1 MVIST
6 TLGVAQNHIFRT
18 GRGNHSGR
26 NLSGIG
32 TRSLVGTVFRSN
44 TDFFRIDS
52 LSHRRKMYE
61 RRTDN
66 HIAIYFFTSQSGFNT
81 FCQCQ
86 TFLQGLI
93 HFPVAGNDCL
103 AVLLIHPVQKRRQLI
118 IRIIFERFM
127 QIERHNRRQK
137 HMGQP
142 ACQQRRH
149 QQRQQHD
156 EHNPRRGG

>member
-1 MVIST
+1 MFTGFAFFENFADTEYRGEIISQSQENFFFEYLGCFMVIST

-93 HFPVAGNDCL
+93 HFPVPCHNVFSHNDSK
-103 AVLLIHPVQKRRQLI
+103 LL
-118 IRIIFERFM
+118 
-127 QIERHNRRQK
+127 
-137 HMGQP
+137 
-142 ACQQRRH
+142 
-149 QQRQQHD
+149 
-156 EHNPRRGG
+156 